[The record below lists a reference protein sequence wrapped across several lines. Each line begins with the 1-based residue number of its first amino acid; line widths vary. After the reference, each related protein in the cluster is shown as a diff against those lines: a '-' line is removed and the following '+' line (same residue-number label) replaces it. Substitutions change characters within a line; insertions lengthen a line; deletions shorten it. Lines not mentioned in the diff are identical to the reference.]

1 MPVNRTVTRR
11 YRQPDGTIVTVTER
25 TGDRSRGSRSANLL
39 LGYQDYKT
47 TTTKTRYPNGT
58 TTTEHSESPPFI
70 AAFFILGLTGVVVE
84 GFNSPDWYWV
94 LTSAVVSL
102 VVVSLVVLFVA
113 YYVKRVAAH
122 LKRRSY
128 R

>member
-1 MPVNRTVTRR
+1 
-11 YRQPDGTIVTVTER
+11 VTVAGLPVSEPPARLPGLQDHDNQDALPER
-25 TGDRSRGSRSANLL
+25 HDHHRAQREPPVHCRLLHPRAHRRG
-39 LGYQDYKT
+39 G
-47 TTTKTRYPNGT
+47 
-58 TTTEHSESPPFI
+58 
-70 AAFFILGLTGVVVE
+70 E

>member
-1 MPVNRTVTRR
+1 
-11 YRQPDGTIVTVTER
+11 
-25 TGDRSRGSRSANLL
+25 
-39 LGYQDYKT
+39 
-47 TTTKTRYPNGT
+47 
-58 TTTEHSESPPFI
+58 
-70 AAFFILGLTGVVVE
+70 VVVE